1 MIFSTA
7 FLSAAVPLAVL
18 VLTTTVWIAAATGTA
33 TIFFGALLSQPNISY
48 AVFRHLLPLVGVGN
62 GVIDRVLT
70 GFRIIGGTGQG
81 AGICTVAIADGRP
94 DTGLRE
100 IGHGNGM
107 RLAVCHAVITGHDR
121 FRGGVGIAGV
131 VTLAALFHADKAA
144 IGGLR

>member
-48 AVFRHLLPLVGVGN
+48 AVFRHLLALVGVSD
-62 GVIDRVLT
+62 GVI
-70 GFRIIGGTGQG
+70 
-81 AGICTVAIADGRP
+81 
-94 DTGLRE
+94 
-100 IGHGNGM
+100 
-107 RLAVCHAVITGHDR
+107 
-121 FRGGVGIAGV
+121 
-131 VTLAALFHADKAA
+131 TLAALFHADKAA